1 MWRFVFI
8 AHISNQRKCGL
19 QGKEGLKGP
28 PLDPGLHHQLT
39 AAAVQTKPF
48 GGSHLFL
55 PHPMWF
61 KPWLLYSLQGTLSS
75 LSGPASGSPVWW
87 RKPLGKM
94 SRAGLGY
101 PQRHEKTLSG
111 LTECW
116 LNAGASNSQQWSV
129 EYRETHHS
137 IYGHPQSAVTKS
149 QGASSTRGVN
159 RFISFL
165 NAYYLVAISVHPSGH
180 SAVLVD
186 VLKWRAFL

>member
-1 MWRFVFI
+1 MWRFVFV
-8 AHISNQRKCGL
+8 AHISNQRKCVL

-28 PLDPGLHHQLT
+28 PLVPGLHHQLT
-39 AAAVQTKPF
+39 AAAVQTKPC
-48 GGSHLFL
+48 GGF
-55 PHPMWF
+55 PPIPPPPMLF
-61 KPWLLYSLQGTLSS
+61 KPWQLYSLQGTLSS

-116 LNAGASNSQQWSV
+116 LNVGASDSQQWSV
-129 EYRETHHS
+129 EYGETHHS
-137 IYGHPQSAVTKS
+137 IYGHLQSAVTKA
-149 QGASSTRGVN
+149 QGASSTWGVN
-159 RFISFL
+159 RLISSL
-165 NAYYLVAISVHPSGH
+165 NAYYLVAISVHPSGR